1 MKDVAIFH
9 RNLRIEDNAALYNAS
24 LNQNYFSLFVFDK
37 EYWSQTDRSINQLKF
52 ALDSLTELETKL
64 KKFNVNLYVFE
75 GNLKDLADYLKKS
88 YTKLNLHIN
97 HTTET
102 EYFSKN
108 LRKLAEEDSLNLK
121 SYKDF
126 GIQITE
132 QNRDIW
138 ASDWKCHMKT
148 KTFDVP
154 LVNKNLNVLDLPTF
168 SKFQNNLN
176 QSSPHTQKG
185 GTSSG
190 KDLLSS
196 FLEKRCKGYSKKM
209 SSPSEAAHACSRL
222 SPHIAFGTLSMR
234 NIYQELENNINN
246 SKYRW
251 DLYSFK
257 KRLHWHCHFIQKLD
271 TQPSLQHQSM
281 HSDCDILRP
290 EADNELIDKWIT
302 GNTGFPFVDACM
314 LYLKKYGWINFRM
327 RAMLMSFASY
337 NLWQPW
343 QKTSPLLASTFTD
356 YEPGIHICQVQ
367 MQSGVTGI
375 NLPRIYSVVKQSL
388 DQDPDASWIKKQ
400 IPALKN
406 IDEAKIHSAE
416 LGELY
421 KEKIV
426 DIKSSAKKARELIW
440 QVRGNPEFKKK
451 ARAVYQLHGSR
462 KRPNFN

>member
-1 MKDVAIFH
+1 MKDAVIFH

-24 LNQNYFSLFVFDK
+24 LNQDYFSLFVFDK
-37 EYWSQTDRSINQLKF
+37 EYWSQADRSINQLKF
-52 ALDSLTELETKL
+52 ALDSLKELETKL
-64 KKFNVNLYVFE
+64 EKFNVNLYVFE
-75 GNLKDLADYLKKS
+75 GNFKDLAIYLNKS
-88 YTKLNLHIN
+88 HPKLNLHIN

-102 EYFSKN
+102 EYFTKN
-108 LRKLAEEDSLNLK
+108 LKKLTDANSLNLI

-132 QNRDIW
+132 QNRDLW
-138 ASDWKCHMKT
+138 ARDWQQHMKT
-148 KTFDVP
+148 KTFEVP

-176 QSSPHTQKG
+176 ERCPHTQKG
-185 GTSSG
+185 GTNSG
-190 KDLLSS
+190 IDLLRS

-209 SSPSEAAHACSRL
+209 SSPSEAAYACSRL

-234 NIYQELENNINN
+234 NIYQELEKNINN

-281 HSDCDILRP
+281 HPDCDILRP
-290 EADNELIDKWIT
+290 EADNELIEKWMT

-388 DQDPDASWIKKQ
+388 DQDPDASWIKEQ
-400 IPALKN
+400 IPDLKN
-406 IDEAKIHSAE
+406 IENAKIHSAE

-440 QVRGNPEFKKK
+440 QIRGNADFKKK
-451 ARAVYQLHGSR
+451 ARAVYELHGSR
-462 KRPNFN
+462 KRSAS

>member
-1 MKDVAIFH
+1 MKDAVIFH

-24 LNQNYFSLFVFDK
+24 LNQDYFSLFVFDK
-37 EYWSQTDRSINQLKF
+37 EYWSQADRSINQLKF
-52 ALDSLTELETKL
+52 ALDSLKELETKL
-64 KKFNVNLYVFE
+64 EKLNVNLYVFE
-75 GNLKDLADYLKKS
+75 GNFKDLAIYLNKS
-88 YTKLNLHIN
+88 HPKLNLHIN

-108 LRKLAEEDSLNLK
+108 LKKLTEANSLNLI

-132 QNRDIW
+132 QNRDLW
-138 ASDWKCHMKT
+138 ARDWQLHMKT
-148 KTFDVP
+148 KTFEVP

-176 QSSPHTQKG
+176 ESCPHTQKG
-185 GTSSG
+185 GTNSG
-190 KDLLSS
+190 IDLLRS

-209 SSPSEAAHACSRL
+209 SSPSEAAYACSRL

-234 NIYQELENNINN
+234 NIYQELEKNINN

-281 HSDCDILRP
+281 HPDCDILRP
-290 EADNELIDKWIT
+290 EADNELIEKWMT

-314 LYLKKYGWINFRM
+314 LYLKKDGWINFRM

-375 NLPRIYSVVKQSL
+375 NLPRIYSVLKQSL
-388 DQDPDASWIKKQ
+388 DQDPDASWIKEQ
-400 IPALKN
+400 IPDLKN
-406 IDEAKIHSAE
+406 IDKTKIHSAE

-440 QVRGNPEFKKK
+440 QIRGKADFKKK
-451 ARAVYQLHGSR
+451 ARAVYELHGSR
-462 KRPNFN
+462 KRSAS

>member
-1 MKDVAIFH
+1 M
-9 RNLRIEDNAALYNAS
+9 
-24 LNQNYFSLFVFDK
+24 
-37 EYWSQTDRSINQLKF
+37 
-52 ALDSLTELETKL
+52 
-64 KKFNVNLYVFE
+64 
-75 GNLKDLADYLKKS
+75 
-88 YTKLNLHIN
+88 
-97 HTTET
+97 
-102 EYFSKN
+102 
-108 LRKLAEEDSLNLK
+108 
-121 SYKDF
+121 
-126 GIQITE
+126 
-132 QNRDIW
+132 
-138 ASDWKCHMKT
+138 
-148 KTFDVP
+148 
-154 LVNKNLNVLDLPTF
+154 PTF
-168 SKFQNNLN
+168 SKFKNNLN
-176 QSSPHTQKG
+176 HSSPHTQKG
-185 GTSSG
+185 GTNSG
-190 KDLLSS
+190 IDLLSS

-209 SSPSEAAHACSRL
+209 SSPSEAAYACSRL

-234 NIYQELENNINN
+234 NIYQDLEKNINN

-257 KRLHWHCHFIQKLD
+257 KRLYWHCHFIQKLE

-388 DQDPDASWIKKQ
+388 DQDPDASWIKEQ
-400 IPALKN
+400 IPELKN
-406 IDEAKIHSAE
+406 IDKAKIHSAE

-426 DIKSSAKKARELIW
+426 DMKSSAKKARELIW
-440 QVRGNPEFKKK
+440 QIRGNADFKKK
-451 ARAVYQLHGSR
+451 AKAVYQLHGSR
-462 KRPNFN
+462 KRPAS

>member
-1 MKDVAIFH
+1 MQDLLIFH

-24 LNQNYFSLFVFDK
+24 LNQDYSSVFIFDK
-37 EYWSQTDRSINQLKF
+37 EYWSQSDRSVNQLKF
-52 ALDSLTELETKL
+52 ALDSLNELELEL

-75 GNLKDLADYLKKS
+75 GSLRDFAS
-88 YTKLNLHIN
+88 YMNQNHPNSNLHMN

-102 EYFSKN
+102 EYFS
-108 LRKLAEEDSLNLK
+108 RNLK
-121 SYKDF
+121 ALKQNFSLSVNEYKDF
-126 GIQITE
+126 GIQITN
-132 QNRDIW
+132 QNRDCW
-138 ASDWKCHMKT
+138 ASDWQNYMKSET
-148 KTFDVP
+148 YKIP
-154 LVNKNLNVLDLPTF
+154 LVNKKFKTMNLPKF
-168 SKFQNNLN
+168 SEFKNYVNNY
-176 QSSPHTQKG
+176 SAHIQKG
-185 GTSSG
+185 GTISG
-190 KDLLSS
+190 KGLLTS

-209 SSPSEAAHACSRL
+209 SNPSDAVIACSRL
-222 SPHIAFGTLSMR
+222 SPHIAFGTLSVKS
-234 NIYQELENNINN
+234 IYQELEKNINN

-281 HSDCDILRP
+281 HPDCDNLRT
-290 EADNELIDKWIT
+290 ETDNELIEKWIT

-314 LYLKKYGWINFRM
+314 LYLQKYGWINFRM

-375 NLPRIYSVVKQSL
+375 NLPRIYSVTKQSL
-388 DQDPDASWIKKQ
+388 DQDPDASWIKEQ
-400 IPALKN
+400 IPDLRN
-406 IDEAKIHSAE
+406 IEKEKIHNAE

-426 DIKSSAKKARELIW
+426 DIKSSAKKARELVW
-440 QVRGNPEFKKK
+440 QIRSNSNFKAK

-462 KRPNFN
+462 KRLST

>member
-1 MKDVAIFH
+1 MKDAVIFH

-24 LNQNYFSLFVFDK
+24 LNQDYFSLFVFDK
-37 EYWSQTDRSINQLKF
+37 EYWSQADRSINQLKF
-52 ALDSLTELETKL
+52 ALDSLKELETKL
-64 KKFNVNLYVFE
+64 EKFNVNLYVFE
-75 GNLKDLADYLKKS
+75 GNFKDLAIYLNKS
-88 YTKLNLHIN
+88 HPKLNLHIN

-108 LRKLAEEDSLNLK
+108 LKKLTEANSLNLI

-132 QNRDIW
+132 QNRDLW
-138 ASDWKCHMKT
+138 ARDWQLHMKT
-148 KTFDVP
+148 KTFEVP

-176 QSSPHTQKG
+176 ESCPHTQKG

-190 KDLLSS
+190 IDLLRS

-209 SSPSEAAHACSRL
+209 SSPSEGAYACSRL

-234 NIYQELENNINN
+234 NIYQELEKNINN

-281 HSDCDILRP
+281 HPDCDILRP
-290 EADNELIDKWIT
+290 EADNELIEKWMT

-388 DQDPDASWIKKQ
+388 DQDPDASWIKEQ
-400 IPALKN
+400 IPDLKN
-406 IDEAKIHSAE
+406 IDKAKIHSAE

-440 QVRGNPEFKKK
+440 QIRGKADFKKK
-451 ARAVYQLHGSR
+451 ARAVYELHGSR
-462 KRPNFN
+462 KRSAS

>member
-1 MKDVAIFH
+1 MKDAVIFH

-24 LNQNYFSLFVFDK
+24 LNQDYFSLFVFDK
-37 EYWSQTDRSINQLKF
+37 EYWSQADRSINQLKF
-52 ALDSLTELETKL
+52 ALDSLKELETKL
-64 KKFNVNLYVFE
+64 EKLNVNLYVFE
-75 GNLKDLADYLKKS
+75 GNFKDLAIYLNKS
-88 YTKLNLHIN
+88 HPKLNLHIN

-108 LRKLAEEDSLNLK
+108 LKKLTEANSLNLI

-132 QNRDIW
+132 QNRDLW
-138 ASDWKCHMKT
+138 ARDWQLHMKT
-148 KTFDVP
+148 KTFEVP

-176 QSSPHTQKG
+176 ESCPHTQKG

-190 KDLLSS
+190 IDLLRS

-209 SSPSEAAHACSRL
+209 SSPSEGAYACSRL

-234 NIYQELENNINN
+234 NIYQELEKNINN

-281 HSDCDILRP
+281 HPDCDILRP
-290 EADNELIDKWIT
+290 EADNELIEKWMT

-388 DQDPDASWIKKQ
+388 DQDPDASWIKEQ
-400 IPALKN
+400 IPDLKN
-406 IDEAKIHSAE
+406 IDKAKIHSAE

-440 QVRGNPEFKKK
+440 QIRGKADFKKK
-451 ARAVYQLHGSR
+451 ARAVYELHGSR
-462 KRPNFN
+462 KRSAS

>member
-1 MKDVAIFH
+1 MKDVVIFH

-24 LNQNYFSLFVFDK
+24 LNQDYFSLFVFDK
-37 EYWSQTDRSINQLKF
+37 EYWSQADRSINQLKF

-64 KKFNVNLYVFE
+64 KKVNVNLYVFE
-75 GNLKDLADYLKKS
+75 GNLKDLANYLNKS
-88 YTKLNLHIN
+88 HSNITLHIN

-108 LRKLAEEDSLNLK
+108 LRKLAEADLLNLI

-126 GIQITE
+126 GIQITK
-132 QNRDIW
+132 QNRDLW
-138 ASDWKCHMKT
+138 ARDWQLHMKT

-154 LVNKNLNVLDLPTF
+154 LVNKNLNTLDLPTF

-176 QSSPHTQKG
+176 GSCPHTQKG
-185 GTSSG
+185 GTNSG
-190 KDLLSS
+190 IDLLRS

-209 SSPSEAAHACSRL
+209 SSPSEAAYACSRL

-234 NIYQELENNINN
+234 NIYQELEKNINN

-281 HSDCDILRP
+281 HPDCDILRP
-290 EADNELIDKWIT
+290 EADNELIEKWMT

-356 YEPGIHICQVQ
+356 YEPGFTYAKCKCK
-367 MQSGVTGI
+367 
-375 NLPRIYSVVKQSL
+375 VVL
-388 DQDPDASWIKKQ
+388 
-400 IPALKN
+400 L
-406 IDEAKIHSAE
+406 
-416 LGELY
+416 
-421 KEKIV
+421 V
-426 DIKSSAKKARELIW
+426 
-440 QVRGNPEFKKK
+440 
-451 ARAVYQLHGSR
+451 
-462 KRPNFN
+462 